1 MRRGGF
7 TLIELM
13 VVVVIIGL
21 LSAVAVPQVQRAR
34 ERAYVSTMKADL
46 RNFAV
51 AEESYFYDYHLYA
64 GGLGTLTARGYQVS
78 RGVSLTINEATPAG
92 WSATVSHNGT
102 PIQCY
107 LYTGSAAPVGTAT
120 EDGNIVCD

>member
-1 MRRGGF
+1 MRRRGF

-21 LSAVAVPQVQRAR
+21 LAAVAVPQVQLAR

-51 AEESYFYDYHLYA
+51 AEESYFYDYHVYA
-64 GGLGTLTARGYQVS
+64 GGIATLFARGYQLS
-78 RGVSLTINEATPAG
+78 RGVTLAINEATPAG
-92 WSATVSHNGT
+92 WSATVSHNRT
-102 PIQCY
+102 PIECY

-120 EDGNIVCD
+120 QDGNITCD